1 MADDTTQ
8 FANKAQEATRSMV
21 DAMQGIASVQTQML
35 KRLGE
40 VQQGLLKQA
49 AEAANEQLQLVS
61 RVRDPREVASAQ
73 ADLAKR
79 HGQRYVEQVKGTV
92 DVIAQGWEEYANRL
106 ESSAKSVTDK
116 AQSAASPK
124 KSS

>member
-8 FANKAQEATRSMV
+8 FANKAQAATRSMV

-49 AEAANEQLQLVS
+49 AEAANEQLQLIS
-61 RVRDPREVASAQ
+61 RVRDPREFASVQ
-73 ADLAKR
+73 ADLVKR
-79 HGQRYVEQVKGTV
+79 HGQLYTEQLKKTVE
-92 DVIAQGWEEYANRL
+92 VIAQGWEEYANRL

-116 AQSAASPK
+116 AQKAASSK

>member
-40 VQQGLLKQA
+40 VQQGVLRQA
-49 AEAANEQLQLVS
+49 AEAANEQLQLIG
-61 RVRDPREVASAQ
+61 RVRDPREFASAQ
-73 ADLAKR
+73 ADLVKR
-79 HGQRYVEQVKGTV
+79 YGQRYVDSVKRSV
-92 DVIAQGWEEYANRL
+92 DIVAEAWEEY
-106 ESSAKSVTDK
+106 
-116 AQSAASPK
+116 
-124 KSS
+124 